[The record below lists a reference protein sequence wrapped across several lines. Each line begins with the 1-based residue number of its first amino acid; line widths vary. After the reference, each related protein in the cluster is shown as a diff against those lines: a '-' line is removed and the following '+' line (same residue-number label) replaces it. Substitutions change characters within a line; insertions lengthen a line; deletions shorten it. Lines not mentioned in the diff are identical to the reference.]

1 MYLTRLFVDH
11 TKRATMKAMAC
22 PAHFHGAIESA
33 FRGERQHPLWRVDTL
48 GQRHCLLILSAEI
61 PDLTSVQA
69 QFGFDNFPQETK
81 DYAALLNRVVP
92 DSRWQFRLT
101 ANPTYSKPN
110 ASGRGTVCAHI
121 TPEHQMQWLIKQG
134 QKNGFA
140 VLEEASCVSAS
151 RWMQFHKGNDGNRRV
166 THLAVTYDGIL
177 QVTDPAKF
185 IEALTNGIG
194 RSKAYGL
201 GLMTLVRCHER

>member
-1 MYLTRLFVDH
+1 MYLTRLFIDH

-33 FRGERQHPLWRVDTL
+33 FSGARQHPLWRLDTI
-48 GQRHCLLILSAEI
+48 GKRYCLLILSDEI
-61 PDLTSVQA
+61 PNLASAQA
-69 QFGFDNFPQETK
+69 QFGFADLPQETK
-81 DYAALLNRVVP
+81 DYTALLSRLAV
-92 DSRWQFRLT
+92 DSKWQFRLT

-121 TPEHQMQWLIKQG
+121 TPEHQMQWLVKQG

-140 VLEEASCVSAS
+140 VLEDASRVSAS
-151 RWMQFHKGNDGNRRV
+151 RWLQFYKGNDGNRKV
-166 THLAVTYDGIL
+166 THLAVTYDGVL
-177 QVTDPAKF
+177 QVTAPEKF
-185 IEALTNGIG
+185 IEALTIGIG

-201 GLMTLVRCHER
+201 GLMTLVRCHE